1 MFERASETGEW
12 NLFHPNKM
20 MVDSPDLIWG
30 MVLKCNMEKGTSD
43 SHPWGEFHSWS
54 YIELLQAFAPRLDWS
69 VLLNSSI
76 VGEQRLRHREPV
88 HYDA

>member
-1 MFERASETGEW
+1 
-12 NLFHPNKM
+12 M

-54 YIELLQAFAPRLDWS
+54 YIELLQTFAPRLDWS
-69 VLLNSSI
+69 VLLNLSI

>member
-1 MFERASETGEW
+1 ME
-12 NLFHPNKM
+12 LFCPEKM
-20 MVDSPDLIWG
+20 MVHYPDLIWG

-54 YIELLQAFAPRLDWS
+54 YIDLLQTFAPRLDWS
-69 VLLNSSI
+69 ALLNSSI
-76 VGEQRLRHREPV
+76 VGEQRLRHRMRV